1 MIENLESTET
11 QTNFTPTCSFCDKDD
26 NDSDMKLPAYTSNF
40 SSSTRDWGNCTRN
53 RRHKS
58 SCKA

>member
-40 SSSTRDWGNCTRN
+40 SSSTRD
-53 RRHKS
+53 
-58 SCKA
+58 